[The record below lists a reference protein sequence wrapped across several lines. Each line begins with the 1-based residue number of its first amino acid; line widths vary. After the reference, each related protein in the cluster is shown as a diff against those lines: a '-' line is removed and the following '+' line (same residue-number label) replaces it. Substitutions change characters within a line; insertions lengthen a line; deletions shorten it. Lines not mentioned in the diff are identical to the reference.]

1 MLILRQEQLDLFAR
15 IEMGRFEDRVIAHLR
30 QYYTE
35 RMAGI
40 PAETAREFV
49 RFCVRRAARYGIERE
64 RDIVLFIDVAIALGQ
79 RFDELP
85 QHQWAVQILT
95 DEFLTSP
102 GVRIEALHRRTVEY
116 LAREERRAA

>member
-1 MLILRQEQLDLFAR
+1 LLILQQEQLDLFAR
-15 IEMGRFEDRVIAHLR
+15 IEMERFESRVIAHLR

-40 PAETAREFV
+40 ADPTAREFV

-64 RDIVLFIDVAIALGQ
+64 RDIVLFIDVSIALGQ
-79 RFDELP
+79 RFDEQP
-85 QHQWAVQILT
+85 QHRWALDILT

-102 GVRIEALHRRTVEY
+102 TVRVEALHRLTTEY
-116 LAREERRAA
+116 LEREERRAA